1 MSMNTIFVPLCVG
14 SLVTVTVSGCFFFQ
28 DEDCFGP
35 DYCDGDKV
43 WTFDGPEEWS
53 SGCVENIEEDCS
65 ETGRVCQEYDD
76 GYGQEA
82 GCFYP
87 DIQCEAGTQALCDGV
102 YVYRC
107 DSYFRAAFERES
119 CAETGRV
126 CREYTDTTGE
136 TAGCFFEG
144 ISCKVDGGE
153 AVAEQVCDDDIAY
166 VCDTH
171 AAMAFKTTRLPR
183 GRQNLRG
190 GRELGSRVHHP
201 VYRRRGR
208 RTQVQRNGKHD
219 HSLRGRCL
227 DSGKSLRAKQHL
239 YGA

>member
-82 GCFYP
+82 VVSIPTFNAKRARKRCVMESMSIGAIHISVPPLKGNRAQRP
-87 DIQCEAGTQALCDGV
+87 DGSVESIPIQPAKP
-102 YVYRC
+102 
-107 DSYFRAAFERES
+107 
-119 CAETGRV
+119 RV
-126 CREYTDTTGE
+126 
-136 TAGCFFEG
+136 
-144 ISCKVDGGE
+144 
-153 AVAEQVCDDDIAY
+153 
-166 VCDTH
+166 
-171 AAMAFKTTRLPR
+171 L
-183 GRQNLRG
+183 L
-190 GRELGSRVHHP
+190 
-201 VYRRRGR
+201 
-208 RTQVQRNGKHD
+208 
-219 HSLRGRCL
+219 
-227 DSGKSLRAKQHL
+227 
-239 YGA
+239 